1 MSFCFD
7 TAALCETDPTTPLQ
21 YSCCLLQAQLHLPGS
36 FHDQTKLFQL
46 FWLLNRKGEQ
56 GLTCKFP
63 PAQEQ

>member
-1 MSFCFD
+1 MSFHLD
-7 TAALCETDPTTPLQ
+7 TPVLCETDPTTPLQ

-36 FHDQTKLFQL
+36 FHDQTKPFQH

-56 GLTCKFP
+56 GFSCKHP